1 MLIFC
6 STIDHDFLMTDFML
20 SPLYILRTRHRFQN
34 HKEKKDCTL
43 NIYWLTSYLKNVI
56 NTNGYISKISSNL
69 KDYDKEQL
77 FLKKAFF
84 FFLLSFYTSMLVDR

>member
-6 STIDHDFLMTDFML
+6 STIDHVFLITDFML
-20 SPLYILRTRHRFQN
+20 SPLYILRTCHRFQN
-34 HKEKKDCTL
+34 HKEKRLHTE
-43 NIYWLTSYLKNVI
+43 YLLINFLFKKFI

-84 FFLLSFYTSMLVDR
+84 FFFLYIYVGR